1 MPKVILKTGVRCA
14 FCLLSVT
21 LRCGFV
27 STDKEGCFRL
37 FATAWVVYEFVW
49 NSRCLVSHFRFAL
62 VEVLLFSAFLRAASQ
77 SAFR

>member
-1 MPKVILKTGVRCA
+1 MR
-14 FCLLSVT
+14 FLSYIRYSA
-21 LRCGFV
+21 LWFV
-27 STDKEGCFRL
+27 STVNDSSFRP

>member
-14 FCLLSVT
+14 FCLISVT

-27 STDKEGCFRL
+27 STDKEGCFRP
-37 FATAWVVYEFVW
+37 FATAWVVYEFV
-49 NSRCLVSHFRFAL
+49 SHLRFAL
-62 VEVLLFSAFLRAASQ
+62 VEVLFFSAFLRAASQ